1 MKTTIDDRNTKVTP
15 ITHNRASN
23 GNGRSVGQ
31 LAVKELP
38 ILGAGGPPEPSLRA
52 VPLSLPLPPYP
63 RHPEK
68 CGNVE
73 PDARFLPRDGN
84 PYRTRVTVPMV
95 ARALRGWLVPYV
107 RSRVQ
112 PGEFHPIISYLFTE
126 WKCNLDCHYCWA
138 FDNRVKGMTED
149 TARRSIDWL
158 HDTGCRVLALM
169 GGEVLLRPD
178 FAHKVVDYAARKGFW
193 VYVPTNGRLM
203 RPDVIDRLGDAG
215 AATFNLAVDSVEDR
229 KELPKALEPI
239 RPYFEYLVKKQYVYG
254 FSVFFNI
261 NITRMNLA
269 DVRRLT
275 EIAHDVGIAT
285 DYHINETPMLEQSH
299 FKHKSGNSTYIT
311 KEDWPAVEETIDWL
325 IDKNRSGYKMVNS
338 VRRLEEM
345 KAFMR
350 GKLQQWDC
358 RAGQNS
364 LIIRTD
370 GTLAPC
376 FPMYSAS
383 HNWGTA
389 GHPNFEK
396 QQIGDMKVE
405 CQKRCFSTLNHN
417 LAYCYNA
424 SRAIKWVL
432 KQAAHGFQGTTGSF
446 EE

>member
-1 MKTTIDDRNTKVTP
+1 MKTTIQERVTTLALP
-15 ITHNRASN
+15 ETVN
-23 GNGRSVGQ
+23 GNSHNGTYGAR
-31 LAVKELP
+31 LAVHELP
-38 ILGAGGPPEPSLRA
+38 ILGNGTPPRRSLSA
-52 VPLSLPLPPYP
+52 VPLTLPEPPYP

-68 CGNVE
+68 CGQVE
-73 PDARFLPRDGN
+73 PDAKYLPRDGN
-84 PYRTRVTVPMV
+84 PYRTRVTAPMV
-95 ARALRGWLVPYV
+95 ARALKGWLMPYV
-107 RSRVQ
+107 RSRVS
-112 PGEFHPIISYLFTE
+112 PGDFHPIISYLFTE

-178 FAHKVVDYAARKGFW
+178 FAHKVADYAARRGFW

-215 AATFNLAVDSVEDR
+215 VATFNLAVDSLEDR

-239 RPYFEYLVKKQYVYG
+239 RSYFEYLIKKQYVYG
-254 FSVFFNI
+254 FSVFFNL
-261 NITRMNLA
+261 NITRINLE

-285 DYHINETPMLEQSH
+285 DYHINEAPMMEQPH

-311 KEDWPAVEETIDWL
+311 PEDWPAVDETIDWL
-325 IDKNRSGYKMVNS
+325 IEKNRSGYKMVNS

-350 GKLQQWDC
+350 GKLQHWDC

-376 FPMYSAS
+376 FPMYTAS
-383 HNWGTA
+383 QYWGTA
-389 GHPNFEK
+389 GNPCFDK
-396 QQIGDMKVE
+396 QQLAAMKAE
-405 CQKRCFSTLNHN
+405 CQPHCFSTLNHN

-424 SRAIKWVL
+424 SRAIRWTL

-446 EE
+446 DE